1 MQHTYLAS
9 AHPLF
14 GLHILPSPI
23 MPSARCDSGAKSP
36 LAPTVPFSGTHG
48 RQLAVAKTNVSG
60 KEKNEKQVKKHLK
73 ILSYQNQI
81 VVFVCHLNFFIS
93 IVSCTI
99 TNTFGYH

>member
-48 RQLAVAKTNVSG
+48 RQLAVVKTNVSG
-60 KEKNEKQVKKHLK
+60 NAERKRTKNK
-73 ILSYQNQI
+73 IKA
-81 VVFVCHLNFFIS
+81 FENF
-93 IVSCTI
+93 
-99 TNTFGYH
+99 